1 MLSVHYD
8 TRAIAYYIMVPL
20 VPLVPLVHGG
30 QPHHRHSKF
39 CCSVLHC
46 HILKLL
52 TAASNVILRQV
63 SQTIIVFL
71 SGLRT
76 KRWPYHTS
84 HNFDVEACR
93 EVAMASGSGR
103 STSVPA
109 ESCVRGS
116 VDD

>member
-63 SQTIIVFL
+63 SRRIIVFL
-71 SGLRT
+71 SG
-76 KRWPYHTS
+76 Y
-84 HNFDVEACR
+84 EQ
-93 EVAMASGSGR
+93 
-103 STSVPA
+103 
-109 ESCVRGS
+109 RGGLIIRATIS
-116 VDD
+116 M

>member
-39 CCSVLHC
+39 CCSVLQC
-46 HILKLL
+46 HIL
-52 TAASNVILRQV
+52 TASNVILRQV
-63 SQTIIVFL
+63 SRRIIVFL

-76 KRWPYHTS
+76 KRWPYNTS
-84 HNFDVEACR
+84 HNFNVEACR

-103 STSVPA
+103 SPSVPA

>member
-8 TRAIAYYIMVPL
+8 TRAIAHYIMVPL

-52 TAASNVILRQV
+52 TAASCLHKFHEESLFSCQAYEQRGGLIIRA
-63 SQTIIVFL
+63 TI
-71 SGLRT
+71 S
-76 KRWPYHTS
+76 
-84 HNFDVEACR
+84 
-93 EVAMASGSGR
+93 M
-103 STSVPA
+103 
-109 ESCVRGS
+109 
-116 VDD
+116 

>member
-1 MLSVHYD
+1 MLMSSVHYD
-8 TRAIAYYIMVPL
+8 TRAIAYL
-20 VPLVPLVHGG
+20 FPLVPLVHGG
-30 QPHHRHSKF
+30 QPHHRHSNF

-63 SQTIIVFL
+63 SRRIIVFL

-76 KRWPYHTS
+76 RRRPYNTS

-103 STSVPA
+103 SPSVPA